1 MCTVRRCPGALGWH
15 ESCRLTR
22 QRGSHGRGGRSTPAC
37 YERKGSNQ
45 RHGITC
51 RSYEPRP
58 RRWIGAMTLSAK
70 TDCSASP
77 IVRASI
83 HPPLPATRTARRA
96 SAMLTRPSDAAASA
110 AQRHWA
116 EHLTMR
122 HTIAHTPA
130 VATTTPPDG
139 QRAPRRCAERNIR
152 SDATRAPVIAKDHF
166 DDRLVCELRVSRQR
180 AAHRL
185 QPMLLHTRQR

>member
-15 ESCRLTR
+15 ESCRLGH
-22 QRGSHGRGGRSTPAC
+22 GSAARTDEAEGVLLLVTSASAQT
-37 YERKGSNQ
+37 KGT
-45 RHGITC
+45 GITC

-139 QRAPRRCAERNIR
+139 Q
-152 SDATRAPVIAKDHF
+152 
-166 DDRLVCELRVSRQR
+166 
-180 AAHRL
+180 
-185 QPMLLHTRQR
+185 